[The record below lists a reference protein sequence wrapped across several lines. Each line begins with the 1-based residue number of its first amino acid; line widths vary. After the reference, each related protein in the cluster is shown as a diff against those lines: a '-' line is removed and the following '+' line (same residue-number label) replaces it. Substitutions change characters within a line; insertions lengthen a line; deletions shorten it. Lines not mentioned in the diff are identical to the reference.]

1 MNEIDKP
8 RGLVEW
14 VLYGSLTQPLLVV
27 LGTVLLVLWGLS
39 VSPFAPLGDA
49 LPRNPVPVDALPD
62 LGENQQII
70 FTDWMGRSPYDVENQ
85 VTYPLTVQLMGVP
98 GVKEVRATSM
108 MGFSTISLIFDE
120 GTEFYW
126 ARSRVLERLNSLP
139 VGLLPEGVLPTLGP
153 DATGLGQVY
162 WYTLEGRDPEGRPV
176 GGWDLHTLR
185 TLQDFTVRY
194 ALLSA
199 EGISEVASVGG
210 FVQQYVVEADPNA
223 MRAAGVMLEDV
234 FRAVQ
239 QSNLDVGARTI
250 ELNQVEYV
258 VRGVGL
264 IQSVTDLENA
274 PVAVRDRQVPI
285 RIRDVAR
292 VTLGPAERRGVLNK
306 DGAEAVG
313 GVAVVRFG
321 YNPREA
327 ISNLQERIDELAPS
341 LPARVVL
348 DWTRITPEQ
357 ANAFAFAEGFEG
369 FLGAEPNHEAWTQWL
384 RSVPSSSWPEWVTLS
399 QLTVVP
405 YYDRSVLIAETLGTL
420 SDALTQ
426 QVLITLIVIILMLL
440 HLRVSLL
447 VSLLLPLSVLLSFIA
462 MKLSGI
468 EANLVSLAG
477 IAIAIGTVV
486 DMGIILSESVVR
498 EAERAPNG
506 QSRIATV
513 FAGTRSVG
521 GAVLTAIAT
530 TVLSFLP
537 VFAMTG
543 PEGKLFKPLAYTKT
557 FVLLAAILLTL
568 TILPVTLLTIA
579 KGRKSG
585 PTWSIPQHVRHRVAE
600 VGIGLGTALFLWGYF
615 QGVWWMMGSGIWSVL
630 GAGWGRVYAHAP
642 AFLAKRR
649 ARVHSVILVF
659 PFLWSLAHVWMPLG
673 KGLGLGIN
681 VVFVTLLVVGL
692 LLFFFAFERA
702 YPHLLLWAQTHRR
715 AFFALPITLVVL
727 GALVWLGTPRVLG
740 FLPERVHQVPPISW
754 IDAAFPGLG
763 REFMP
768 ALDEGAF
775 LFMPTTMPHAS
786 VGEAADVLA
795 FQNAA
800 IRAIPEVAAVVGKV
814 GRVESALDPAPVSM
828 VETLIQYH
836 PEFATTPDGRVQRFV
851 CDERGLPL
859 RDGSGHLTP
868 DPTGCPAR
876 LWRPHIRTPQD
887 IWDEIVEA
895 ANLPGVTTAPK
906 LQPIETRLV
915 MLQTGMRAPMGIK
928 VRGPNQ
934 EILEQATEELVRFVR
949 RVPEVESATVN
960 ADRALGKPYLEFHI
974 RREEAA
980 RYGLSVEAIQ
990 NVIAMAVGGMEA
1002 TRTLEGRERFSVIVR
1017 YPRDERMDVEALGR
1031 ILVPVTSGEAMG
1043 ESVRQVP
1050 LREVAE
1056 LRFVRGPEMLRSED
1070 TFPVTYLTF
1079 GGVPGVAEVNVV
1091 EAVQR
1096 FLNQEREEGR
1106 LVLPAGVTYTFAG
1119 TYQHQLHAAQTL
1131 RVVLP
1136 VALLLIFL
1144 VLYLQFRSTSETLI
1158 VFSGIAV
1165 AWAGGFFMLWMYG
1178 QPWFGNFYLLG
1189 ANLREV
1195 FNLHAVYLSVAV
1207 WVGFLALFGIATDDG
1222 VVMLTYLKQRFAENP
1237 PQNLA
1242 EIRQAVVEAGLR
1254 RIRPCLMTS
1263 ATTILALLPLL
1274 TADGRGADLMM
1285 PMALPTL
1292 GGMTIV
1298 LLSMFMVPVLY
1309 GWRAEKRL

>member
-1 MNEIDKP
+1 MNGIDKP
-8 RGLVEW
+8 RGPVEW
-14 VLYGSLTQPLLVV
+14 LLYGSLTQPLLVI
-27 LGTVLLVLWGLS
+27 LGSALLVIWGLS
-39 VSPFAPLGDA
+39 VSPFAPLGDV
-49 LPRNPVPVDALPD
+49 LPRDPVPVDALPD

-139 VGLLPEGVLPTLGP
+139 VGLLPEGVQPTLGP

-162 WYTLEGRDPEGRPV
+162 WYTLEGRDPQGRPV

-185 TLQDFTVRY
+185 TVQDFSVRY

-264 IQSVTDLENA
+264 IQSISDLENA

-313 GVAVVRFG
+313 GVAVVRYGF
-321 YNPREA
+321 NPRQA
-327 ISNLQERIDELAPS
+327 IDNLQQRIDELAPS

-348 DWTRITPEQ
+348 DWTRISREQ

-369 FLGAEPNHEAWTQWL
+369 FQGAEPHHEAWTQWL
-384 RSVPSSSWPEWVTLS
+384 RSVPTSSWPEWVTLS

-426 QVLITLIVIILMLL
+426 QVLITLLVIILMLL
-440 HLRVSLL
+440 HVRVSML

-462 MKLSGI
+462 MKLAGV

-498 EAERAPNG
+498 EAERAPEG
-506 QSRIATV
+506 QSRVATV

-568 TILPVTLLTIA
+568 TLLPVALLTVA
-579 KGRKSG
+579 RVRKT
-585 PTWSIPQHVRHRVAE
+585 PFRWSLSTRLRNRLAE
-600 VGIGLGTALFLWGYF
+600 VGLGLGLALILWGHF
-615 QGVWWMMGSGIWSVL
+615 QGVWWLIGGGIWSVL
-630 GAGWGRVYAHAP
+630 GAGWVRFQAYWP
-642 AFLAKRR
+642 AFLTSRP
-649 ARVHSVILVF
+649 ARVQSILLAF

-673 KGLGLGIN
+673 KGLGLGVN
-681 VVFVTLLVVGL
+681 VVFVALLVGSL
-692 LLFFFAFERA
+692 LLFFHAFERA
-702 YPHLLLWAQTHRR
+702 YPHILHWAQAHRR
-715 AFFALPITLVVL
+715 AFFALPTTLVVL

-740 FLPERVHQVPPISW
+740 FLPDSVHRVPPVSW
-754 IDAAFPGLG
+754 LDAAFPGLG

-795 FQNAA
+795 FQNEA
-800 IRAIPEVAAVVGKV
+800 IRAIPEVAAVVGKI

-828 VETLIQYH
+828 IETLIQYH
-836 PEFATTPDGRVQRFV
+836 PEYATTPDGRVQRFV
-851 CDERGLPL
+851 CDERGVPI
-859 RDGSGHLTP
+859 RDASGHLTP
-868 DPTGCPAR
+868 DPAGCTAR

-887 IWDEIVEA
+887 IWDEIVAA
-895 ANLPGVTTAPK
+895 ANLPGVTSAPK

-934 EILEQATEELVRFVR
+934 EVLEQATEELVRFVR
-949 RVPEVESATVN
+949 RVPEVESETVN

-1017 YPRDERMDVEALGR
+1017 YPRDERMDAEALGR

-1043 ESVRQVP
+1043 GLIRQVP
-1050 LREVAE
+1050 LREVTE

-1079 GGVPGVAEVNVV
+1079 GGKMGFAEVNVV

-1096 FLNQEREEGR
+1096 FLEDEREAGR

-1136 VALLLIFL
+1136 VALMLIFL
-1144 VLYLQFRSTSETLI
+1144 VLYLQFRSVKGTLL

-1165 AWAGGFFMLWMYG
+1165 AWAGGFFMLWVYG
-1178 QPWFGNFYLLG
+1178 LSWFGDFYLLG
-1189 ANLREV
+1189 ANMREV
-1195 FNLHAVYLSVAV
+1195 FNLHPVYLSVAV

-1222 VVMLTYLKQRFAENP
+1222 VVMLTYLRQRFQDAP
-1237 PQNLA
+1237 PQGIT
-1242 EIRQAVVEAGLR
+1242 EIREAVVDAGMR

-1309 GWRAEKRL
+1309 GWMEEKRL